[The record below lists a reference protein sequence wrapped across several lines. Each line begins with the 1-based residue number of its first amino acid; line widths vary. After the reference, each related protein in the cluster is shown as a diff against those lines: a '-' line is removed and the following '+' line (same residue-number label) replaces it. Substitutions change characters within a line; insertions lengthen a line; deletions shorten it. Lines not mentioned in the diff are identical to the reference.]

1 MNWLTRILRKLFR
14 RDDPGAA
21 FDREIAFHVE
31 TLTQDLIAQGIAPA
45 EARRQ
50 ALIEFGGREQV
61 KQTVREIHISALAEA
76 VLANLKA
83 AMRFLRK
90 SPTFSLAVI
99 LTLALGIG
107 ANSAVFSAID
117 TIMLQAA
124 AVPQRRPACCDFSAR
139 LERPRGEHFVAPVR
153 LEDWNRMNSTF
164 QAISGYYTDDL
175 SEISG
180 PLPEKATEALVAP
193 RFLQVMGVSPML
205 GPRLHSGRKST
216 GAARTQS

>member
-14 RDDPGAA
+14 RDDPGTA

-31 TLTQDLIAQGIAPA
+31 TLTEAYIAQGMKPE

-83 AMRFLRK
+83 AVRFLRK

-117 TIMLQAA
+117 AIVL
-124 AVPQRRPACCDFSAR
+124 RPLPFPEGDQLVQLSQHDVKGRDANV
-139 LERPRGEHFVAPVR
+139 FVAPAR
-153 LEDWNRMNSTF
+153 LEDWNR
-164 QAISGYYTDDL
+164 
-175 SEISG
+175 
-180 PLPEKATEALVAP
+180 
-193 RFLQVMGVSPML
+193 
-205 GPRLHSGRKST
+205 
-216 GAARTQS
+216 